1 MRRPIITASLM
12 LGGLAMLPAAAS
24 AAAAT
29 QGRFT
34 KYVQTIADMD
44 RSYAFYKALGLE
56 ADGPAATDKKTALN
70 AMVVR
75 LTGSPTETM
84 TFRNAYLKVPGTAFQ
99 FEFTEFTGS
108 AQQPVFPRL
117 QDPGA
122 SLLVLKVRS
131 AEAALAAATGAG
143 AQVVTLGGKPV
154 VSGPDQIRAVL
165 VRDPEGYFVEFQEAK
180 SPPAD
185 APAGNVIGGHFDFVV
200 AEAEQAGAFYHE
212 HFGLEVQ
219 SRPPTRDAALLK
231 VLGLE
236 KGEFHRSMVTTAGS
250 AIELTF
256 VSISGVDRKPVQP
269 RIIDPGAPAFGFSVT
284 DFDAAFEAYKAGGL
298 KVVTRDAPIR
308 RAGGAGLSFVI
319 DPFGLPVELQQ
330 PAPPAAPAT
339 PAAR

>member
-1 MRRPIITASLM
+1 MRRPIFTASLL
-12 LGGLAMLPAAAS
+12 LGALAMLPALAPAAP
-24 AAAAT
+24 AT

-44 RSYAFYKALGLE
+44 RSYAFYKALGLD
-56 ADGPAATDKKTALN
+56 ADGPAAAEKKTALN
-70 AMVVR
+70 EMVVR
-75 LTGSPTETM
+75 LTGSPTATM

-108 AQQPVFPRL
+108 PQQPVSPRL

-131 AEAALAAATGAG
+131 ADAALASANGAG

-165 VRDPEGYFVEFQEAK
+165 VRDPEGYYVEFQEVSA
-180 SPPAD
+180 PAAD
-185 APAGNVIGGHFDFVV
+185 APAGNVIGGHFDSVV
-200 AEAEQAGAFYHE
+200 ADAEQAGAFYHE
-212 HFGLEVQ
+212 HFGLDVQ
-219 SRPPTRDAALLK
+219 DRPPTSDAALLK

-236 KGEFHRSMVTTAGS
+236 KGEFHRSTVTTAGS
-250 AIELTF
+250 TIELTF

-284 DFDAAFEAYKAGGL
+284 DFDAAFEAYTIARS

-308 RAGGAGLSFVI
+308 RPGGGGVSFVV
-319 DPFGLPVELQQ
+319 DPFGLAVELQQ
-330 PAPPAAPAT
+330 QPPTASASAPA
-339 PAAR
+339 RR